1 MKTWQEG
8 RVPNLK
14 RVMLDN
20 MTPRAEGTVDVSML
34 EDALKI
40 INGRVETEATGN
52 ITIETAPV
60 IGTTGKIL
68 PFFVKRNKGLSLPVN
83 SSMT

>member
-1 MKTWQEG
+1 MRTWQEG
-8 RVPNLK
+8 QVPNLK

-20 MTPRAEGTVDVSML
+20 MTPRIEGTVDVSML

-40 INGRVETEATGN
+40 IDGRVDTEATGN

-60 IGTTGKIL
+60 IGTTGIIL
-68 PFFVKRNKGLSLPVN
+68 LFLINQEKMFF
-83 SSMT
+83 